1 MLISNVTGKNNFRFV
16 NRADCVL
23 LTTVQQLSST
33 TPSPNVSTSVVQSKP
48 PTKPVTVITS
58 QEKATTEI
66 KASVTNEEYNEY
78 LKIAE
83 QNNWPQ
89 DEAGINFI
97 NEFCN
102 SPNDPQPTPKCPAA
116 SFAKIGYT
124 NLTRKLIFF

>member
-1 MLISNVTGKNNFRFV
+1 MQIFFFKTIVLKWYCILRNLG
-16 NRADCVL
+16 ADCVL

-89 DEAGINFI
+89 DEGMLKKN
-97 NEFCN
+97 
-102 SPNDPQPTPKCPAA
+102 
-116 SFAKIGYT
+116 KI
-124 NLTRKLIFF
+124 